1 MWDYAPNYLALGQNG
16 SLEAVVLM
24 GAAALDYGQL
34 HGDWDWFNRLLAF
47 IVQDNLVV
55 LNQAQIHA
63 ITAACDQAGAA
74 NLVRLRYADYDRDSS
89 QYVRGPGPGRP
100 GE

>member
-1 MWDYAPNYLALGQNG
+1 M
-16 SLEAVVLM
+16 V
-24 GAAALDYGQL
+24 
-34 HGDWDWFNRLLAF
+34 R
-47 IVQDNLVV
+47 DNLVV

-89 QYVRGPGPGRP
+89 QYVEARDQADHGK
-100 GE
+100 